1 MSGDEVERVR
11 SDRELT
17 PHAAEH
23 LLALLDDKTAAR
35 LRRKYEKARKA
46 LALLH
51 RIEQGDERVE
61 TSLLVFFEVIFTLE
75 RTYNVPRARIH
86 ALVSPVL
93 ELPGLSLPGKSILLN
108 TLDRF
113 AVTSRKVSF
122 VDLYIAHDAQ
132 SRGISEIYSWD
143 RDFDRI
149 EGITRVEPNS
159 DHS

>member
-1 MSGDEVERVR
+1 MPARFLDANV
-11 SDRELT
+11 
-17 PHAAEH
+17 
-23 LLALLDDKTAAR
+23 LLRYFIRDDD
-35 LRRKYEKARKA
+35 EKARKA

-75 RTYNVPRARIH
+75 RTYNVPRVRIH

-113 AVTSRKVSF
+113 TVTSRKVSF

-149 EGITRVEPNS
+149 EGITRVEPNNDRS
-159 DHS
+159 